1 MIEHHSVERP
11 RGPVQLTS
19 LGALMVAGVLAGIA
33 LVAARPSPVLAGAG
47 GCTLLV
53 RSGSESPPVAHLDL
67 YAGQSAMFEGS
78 FIPEAEVVFRMFI
91 DGVPY
96 GTPTTHLADADGSI
110 DSIGLSIQFWGTDV
124 GHWTIEASVPETE
137 CVGTAS
143 VTVTGVVVSV
153 ATFICDEDIQSAEDL
168 AAASPT
174 EVCDSLVLPG
184 DEVSVPPGHTD
195 NQATANFD
203 WELHESTAQERNL
216 DDATRGGDG
225 TCDPAAMHC
234 IFALTYEWVGAVGHS
249 TLYGTPP
256 VGYRFGTAQWIGPDA
271 SAFTLA
277 GVTGTVLSFTVIG
290 GAEEP
295 HSVHVYYF
303 ADGAAPAGPPSHVG
317 PSSPPTPAV
326 GVLPNTALRSSPG
339 GTHGW
344 ALLLVGAFVA
354 SGAVIAARVWWRSGE

>member
-1 MIEHHSVERP
+1 MIEHHRVDHP
-11 RGPVQLTS
+11 RGPFPLIS
-19 LGALMVAGVLAGIA
+19 LGALMLAGVLAGIV
-33 LVAARPSPVLAGAG
+33 LVAARPAPVLGGASE
-47 GCTLLV
+47 CTLLV
-53 RSGSESPPVAHLDL
+53 RSGAESPAAAHLDL

-78 FIPEAEVVFRMFI
+78 FISEAEVVIRMFI
-91 DGVPY
+91 DGLPY
-96 GTPTTHLADADGSI
+96 GTPTTYLADADGSI
-110 DSIGLSIQFWGTDV
+110 DSVGLSIQFWGTDV

-137 CVGTAS
+137 CAGTAS
-143 VTVTGVVVSV
+143 VTVTGMVVSV

-168 AAASPT
+168 AAAGPT

-184 DEVSVPPGHTD
+184 DKVSVPPGHTD

-216 DDATRGGDG
+216 DDATRHGDG

-234 IFALTYEWVGAVGHS
+234 TFASTYEWVGAVGHS

-256 VGYRFGTAQWIGPDA
+256 VGYRFGTAQWFGPDA

-295 HSVHVYYF
+295 HSVRVYYF
-303 ADGAAPAGPPSHVG
+303 ADGAAPPGSPSPVA

-326 GVLPNTALRSSPG
+326 GPLPNTAVRSSHG

-344 ALLLVGAFVA
+344 ALLLVGAFVV
-354 SGAVIAARVWWRSGE
+354 SGAVIVSGVRRHHGA